1 MFKRKLNIVAL
12 ILCIVILLSALSI
25 AAEPF
30 KVKLNM
36 FERLVVMGL
45 LPQLGNIA
53 TLRLV
58 MEQNLIL
65 GASDEET
72 VVAGLYTAPEG
83 GIMARYGWD
92 KVPEV
97 EFTFEETVLKWI
109 REALQKLEDTEQ
121 LTMEHFRVYEK
132 FMLVEEK
139 EEE

>member
-12 ILCIVILLSALSI
+12 ILCIVMLLSALAIS
-25 AAEPF
+25 AEPF

-36 FERLVVMGL
+36 FDRLVVMGL
-45 LPQLGNIA
+45 LPQKGSFA

-58 MEQNLIL
+58 MEQNMIL
-65 GASDEET
+65 GASGEES
-72 VVAGLYTAPEG
+72 VVAGLDTTPEG
-83 GIMARYGWD
+83 GVIAKYGWD
-92 KVPEV
+92 KIPEI
-97 EFTFEETVLKWI
+97 EFTFKETVLKWI

-132 FMLVEEK
+132 FMIVEEK

>member
-1 MFKRKLNIVAL
+1 L
-12 ILCIVILLSALSI
+12 LLSAFTVF
-25 AAEPF
+25 AEDF

-65 GASDEET
+65 GASDEESAA
-72 VVAGLYTAPEG
+72 AGLGPSPEG
-83 GIMARYGWD
+83 GVIAKYGWD
-92 KVPEV
+92 KVPEI
-97 EFTFEETVLKWI
+97 EFTFKETVLGWI
-109 REALQKLEDTEQ
+109 RDALQKLEDSER